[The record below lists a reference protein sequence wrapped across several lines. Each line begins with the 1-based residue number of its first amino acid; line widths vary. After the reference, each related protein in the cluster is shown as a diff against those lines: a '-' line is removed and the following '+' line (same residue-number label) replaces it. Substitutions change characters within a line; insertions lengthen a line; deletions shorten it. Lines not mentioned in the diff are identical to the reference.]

1 MFAFTQKLLDSSVL
15 DPFLPFFIFF
25 FNRLKEI
32 KTNEGKKETR
42 SLRNFW
48 QIATAD

>member
-25 FNRLKEI
+25 FLQAKRNKNKRRKER
-32 KTNEGKKETR
+32 NKEFT
-42 SLRNFW
+42 
-48 QIATAD
+48 